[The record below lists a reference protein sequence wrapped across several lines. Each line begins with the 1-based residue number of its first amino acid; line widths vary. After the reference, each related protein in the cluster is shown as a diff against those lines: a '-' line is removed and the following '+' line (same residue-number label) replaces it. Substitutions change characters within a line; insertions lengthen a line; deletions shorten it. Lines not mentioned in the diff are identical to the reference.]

1 MADDV
6 CAGSQAPTVVQI
18 LSNENCTQ
26 ALAEFV
32 NLEPSRSA
40 RRNSPFTGGFECD
53 STVPEP
59 EIPLSSARLSPDA
72 SLHTS
77 YSTSGLST
85 IGKNCN
91 SSSHLTSLSG
101 RSAKTDITGT
111 ASFHTNPRRG
121 SSKVEKPLDHL
132 SRITVCVRKRPLNI
146 REKAC
151 GDIEIVDT
159 STPGSIIV
167 SEPRYRVD
175 FVEFTERQTFRFD
188 YTFDEDATT
197 REVYEK
203 SAAPLLRSIFEGAM
217 ATCFA
222 YGQTGSGKTYT
233 MSGPPDMLAGY
244 PVFSEG
250 LQGMVVSDLFKQLA
264 ASNLTSTHCIT
275 VAFFEIYCNKVYDLL
290 NNKSTIRA
298 LEDASG
304 RVQLVGLSEVLVRS
318 AAQALVLL
326 RQGSLLRTSGQ
337 TSVNVNSSRSH
348 AIFQVNLRRQPAD
361 TKNQDRSATAN
372 SKREIFRSQNL
383 VGRFSLIDL
392 AGNER
397 GADTARDGDKTALR
411 ECSAINR
418 SLLAL
423 KECIRAMG
431 RRGSYLPF
439 RNSKLTQVLRESFV
453 GPRSQTCMI
462 AMVAPSLSCFE
473 HTLNTLRYARRVK
486 QLGSSDN
493 NVQIK
498 PRERSTTSVSE
509 AIPSTRSR
517 RPGSITS
524 LSVSLPSSHEE
535 TSPVHAPEVVADSNN
550 HVQLDRVPSRPQ
562 SSSKRKTTSEGAAVW
577 EDNAICCDLHYDRPK
592 ELLESRA
599 CLSDLAIQHENILR
613 SLPKWFYLYRRLLGS
628 CTPEPEDTKCEAVGL
643 ADS

>member
-1 MADDV
+1 MRIPPPLCTTSKRFLFFV
-6 CAGSQAPTVVQI
+6 
-18 LSNENCTQ
+18 SNP
-26 ALAEFV
+26 LI
-32 NLEPSRSA
+32 
-40 RRNSPFTGGFECD
+40 GGFECD

-77 YSTSGLST
+77 YSASGLST

-101 RSAKTDITGT
+101 RSTKTDITGT
-111 ASFHTNPRRG
+111 ASFHTHPRRG
-121 SSKVEKPLDHL
+121 NNKVEKPLDHL

-175 FVEFTERQTFRFD
+175 FVEFTEKQTFRFD

-275 VAFFEIYCNKVYDLL
+275 VAFFEIYCNKV
-290 NNKSTIRA
+290 
-298 LEDASG
+298 
-304 RVQLVGLSEVLVRS
+304 
-318 AAQALVLL
+318 
-326 RQGSLLRTSGQ
+326 
-337 TSVNVNSSRSH
+337 
-348 AIFQVNLRRQPAD
+348 NLRRRPAD

-372 SKREIFRSQNL
+372 SKGQIFRSQNL

-498 PRERSTTSVSE
+498 PPERSTTSVSE

-517 RPGSITS
+517 RPGSVTS

-535 TSPVHAPEVVADSNN
+535 TSPVHAPAVVADSNN
-550 HVQLDRVPSRPQ
+550 HVQLDSLPSRPQ
-562 SSSKRKTTSEGAAVW
+562 

-599 CLSDLAIQHENILR
+599 CLSDLAIHHENILR

-628 CTPEPEDTKCEAVGL
+628 CTPEPEDTKYYTENIIKLTTRHMKKLNTLREAAIHFRKTSEYPPVDEEHIRHL
-643 ADS
+643 